1 MEGFSDSDENRI
13 LAELGLTINQTKV
26 YLALLRIGTAS
37 KAISIFKVS
46 GIARQDIYR
55 VLSELQQT
63 GIVEKI
69 ISKPTRFRAV
79 EPKTATAILI
89 EKKKENFQELNR
101 KAEEFASK
109 AYEKYTPAATYHEKD
124 QIVLITEKQSI
135 IRKIQESIERTQNT
149 VDSLTP
155 NRELLPWLT
164 SVEESIKIAK
174 DKGVKIRW
182 ITKKTNTDKDLT
194 KPTMFNDQTNN
205 AKLEDNIPPPRAQF
219 FIFDGK
225 EIIISFEERNFAE
238 TPVLWTN
245 SPSVIMLARS
255 YFETY
260 WNKETM
266 PIEVYNYTTQQTS
279 KQTQSRIK
287 KG

>member
-26 YLALLRIGTAS
+26 YLALLRLGTAS
-37 KAISIFKVS
+37 KAFSIFKVS

-55 VLSELQQT
+55 VLSELQQI

-79 EPKTATAILI
+79 EPKKATAILI

-101 KAEEFASK
+101 KAEEFANN
-109 AYEKYTPAATYHEKD
+109 AHEKYTSAISYHEKD
-124 QIVLITEKQSI
+124 QIVMITEKQSI
-135 IRKIQESIERTQNT
+135 IRKIQESIEKTQST

-182 ITKKTNTDKDLT
+182 ITKKINTDKDTNKLSVY
-194 KPTMFNDQTNN
+194 NEQTN
-205 AKLEDNIPPPRAQF
+205 AKMEDSIPPPRAQF

-266 PIEVYNYTTQQTS
+266 PLEVYNYTS
-279 KQTQSRIK
+279 KQVSKPRAE
-287 KG
+287 

>member
-79 EPKTATAILI
+79 EPKKATAILI
-89 EKKKENFQELNR
+89 EKKKENFKELNR

-109 AYEKYTPAATYHEKD
+109 AYEKYTPTLNYHEKD

-174 DKGVKIRW
+174 EKGVKIRW
-182 ITKKTNTDKDLT
+182 ITKKTNTDKDIN
-194 KPTMFNDQTNN
+194 KPFEHNDQTND
-205 AKLEDNIPPPRAQF
+205 KFEDLKPQPRAQF
-219 FIFDGK
+219 FIFDGR

-245 SPSVIMLARS
+245 SPSVIMLAKN

-260 WNKETM
+260 WNKEHI
-266 PIEVYNYTTQQTS
+266 PLEVYNQPN
-279 KQTQSRIK
+279 KQLSNK
-287 KG
+287 PKAE

>member
-1 MEGFSDSDENRI
+1 MEVFSESDESRI
-13 LAELGLTINQTKV
+13 LSELGLTINQTKV
-26 YLALLRIGTAS
+26 YLALLRLSTAS

-46 GIARQDIYR
+46 GVARQDIYR
-55 VLSELQQT
+55 VLRELQQI
-63 GIVEKI
+63 GVVEKVI
-69 ISKPTRFRAV
+69 TKPTRFRAV
-79 EPKTATAILI
+79 EPKKATTILI
-89 EKKKENFQELNR
+89 EKKKENFHRLNR
-101 KAEEFASK
+101 RAEEFANK
-109 AYEKYTPAATYHEKD
+109 VCERYNPTPNYHEKD

-155 NRELLPWLT
+155 SRELSPWLT

-182 ITKKTNTDKDLT
+182 ITKKTVNDKDPT
-194 KPTMFNDQTNN
+194 KLLVYSDQTN
-205 AKLEDNIPPPRAQF
+205 AKLEDIMPPRAQF

-225 EIIISFEERNFAE
+225 EIILSFEESNFAE
-238 TPVLWTN
+238 APVLWTN
-245 SPSVIMLARS
+245 SPSVIVLARN

-266 PIEVYNYTTQQTS
+266 PFEVYNYSRKQLS
-279 KQTQSRIK
+279 KTRAE
-287 KG
+287 

>member
-1 MEGFSDSDENRI
+1 MEVLSESDENKI
-13 LAELGLTINQTKV
+13 LSELGLTINQTKV
-26 YLALLRIGTAS
+26 YLALLRLGSAS

-46 GIARQDIYR
+46 GVARQDIYR
-55 VLSELQQT
+55 VLSELQQS

-69 ISKPTRFRAV
+69 IAKPTRYRAV
-79 EPKTATAILI
+79 EPKKATTILI

-109 AYEKYTPAATYHEKD
+109 AYEKYSPTPNYHEKD

-182 ITKKTNTDKDLT
+182 ITKKNNNDKDTT
-194 KPTMFNDQTNN
+194 KLLGYNDEQT
-205 AKLEDNIPPPRAQF
+205 KTKMEDIMPPPRAQF

-225 EIIISFEERNFAE
+225 EIILSFEESAFAE

-255 YFETY
+255 YFEIY

-266 PIEVYNYTTQQTS
+266 PLEVYNYTQ
-279 KQTQSRIK
+279 K
-287 KG
+287 